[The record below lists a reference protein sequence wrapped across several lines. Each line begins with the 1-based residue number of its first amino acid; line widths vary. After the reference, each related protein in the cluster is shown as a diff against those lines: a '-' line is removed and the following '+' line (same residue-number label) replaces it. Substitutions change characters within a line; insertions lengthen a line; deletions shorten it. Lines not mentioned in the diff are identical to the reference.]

1 MTADVVMKTKKILI
15 VDDMEVNRVI
25 LSKMFREEYG
35 ILQAAN
41 GVEAIDIISKQAKD
55 IQMILLDIIMP

>member
-15 VDDMEVNRVI
+15 VEVNRVI